1 MVPVVCKSTECPKAV
16 RRTRRNDSRQFM
28 SEQRN
33 KAKGKDKGRST
44 MIILNELLSF
54 KIFLMVM
61 GIWTQILFLK

>member
-1 MVPVVCKSTECPKAV
+1 MVPVVCESIECPKPV
-16 RRTRRNDSRQFM
+16 RRSRRHDSRQSM

-44 MIILNELLSF
+44 MIILDELLSF

-61 GIWTQILFLK
+61 GIWTQILILK